1 MARRSHR
8 SHRSRRRGEAAEGHA
23 EAIHKTLME
32 ARSAGVEMPQLMRS
46 TERTLSQTRSG
57 LAMLR
62 DVIAKMGR
70 PPLRYS
76 RADGYQYTSDPV
88 ELQEYEVRVVR
99 QILTLIRRLITGTVI
114 AHAALYPE
122 DRWVRHLV
130 AQLKAVETLLDNIAS
145 QNGS

>member
-1 MARRSHR
+1 MARRSRH
-8 SHRSRRRGEAAEGHA
+8 RGEAAEGHA
-23 EAIHKTLME
+23 EAIHKTLLE
-32 ARSAGVEMPQLMRS
+32 ARPAGVEMPQLMRS
-46 TERTLSQTRSG
+46 TERNRSQIRTG

-62 DVIAKMGR
+62 DAIAKKGR
-70 PPLRYS
+70 LPLRYS
-76 RADGYQYTSDPV
+76 RADAYQYTSDPV

-114 AHAALYPE
+114 SHAVLYPE

-130 AQLKAVETLLDNIAS
+130 AQLKAVETILDNIAP